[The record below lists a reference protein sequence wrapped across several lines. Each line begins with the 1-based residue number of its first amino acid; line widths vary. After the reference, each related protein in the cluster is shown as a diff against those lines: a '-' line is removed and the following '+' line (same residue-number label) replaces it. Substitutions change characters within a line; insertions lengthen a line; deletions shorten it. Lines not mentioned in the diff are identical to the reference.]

1 MSTYYF
7 HPSIVTRDMHRKDS
21 LLWGRMYKVF
31 NQSVML
37 LDRTG
42 NLQQPIRQS
51 LYEECKLPTLR
62 PAVSYKECCDNR
74 AKELF
79 EHSCRTG
86 IPLGIMWSGGID
98 STNMLVALMRNYS
111 ISELKDRVKVILS
124 TEARKE
130 NPRFYNDYVL
140 PNFEFINSETLP
152 WLFDGSLIIVTGEF
166 NDQLFGSDMMRPFI
180 LKYGDEFKSKFNKD
194 TMFNYLSK
202 AMDDNG
208 VAGVLCDSILKS
220 SEQAGIVLEK
230 NSDWFWWLNF
240 CYKWQNVHFRIYN
253 IAIGTD
259 HINAEWDKVHV
270 KHFYE
275 TEEFQLWSMNN
286 PQVRE
291 IVDWKMYKREAKEL
305 IFEFD
310 MNERYMLN
318 KIKMPSLFT
327 VFRQRDLN
335 EYTTDDFSIGRRFE
349 PEQFYN
355 PNNDF
360 RLALCN

>member
-1 MSTYYF
+1 MKTYYF

-42 NLQQPIRQS
+42 GLQQPIHQS
-51 LYEECKLPTLR
+51 LYEVCALPTLR
-62 PAVSYKECCDNR
+62 EAMSYKECCDAR
-74 AKELF
+74 AVELI
-79 EHSCRTG
+79 EHSRKVG
-86 IPLGIMWSGGID
+86 KPLGIMWSGGID
-98 STNMLVALMRNYS
+98 STNILVSLMRNYS
-111 ISELKDRVKVILS
+111 IAELKDCVKIILS

-130 NPRFYNDYVL
+130 NNEFYKHYVL

-152 WLFDGSLIIVTGEF
+152 WLFDGSLIIVSGEF

-180 LKYGDEFKSKFNKD
+180 LKYGEDFKSKFNKD
-194 TMFNYLSK
+194 TMFKYISN
-202 AMDDNG
+202 AMDDAG
-208 VAGVLCDSILKS
+208 VASVLCDSILAS
-220 SEQAGIVLEK
+220 SDKVGITLEK

-253 IAIGTD
+253 IAMETT
-259 HINAEWDKVHV
+259 HINSEWDKTHV
-270 KHFYE
+270 KHFYQS
-275 TEEFQLWSMNN
+275 EEFQLWSMNN

-291 IVDWKMYKREAKEL
+291 IADWKLYKREAKQL
-305 IFEFD
+305 IYEFD
-310 MNERYMLN
+310 MNERYYLN

-335 EYTTDDFSIGRRFE
+335 EYTTDDFSIGRRFV
-349 PEQFYN
+349 PEDFYN

-360 RLALCN
+360 RLVLCN